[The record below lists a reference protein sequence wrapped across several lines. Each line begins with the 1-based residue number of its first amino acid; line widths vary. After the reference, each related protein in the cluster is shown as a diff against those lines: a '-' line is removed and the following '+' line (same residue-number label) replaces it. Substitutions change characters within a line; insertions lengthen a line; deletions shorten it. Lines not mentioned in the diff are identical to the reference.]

1 MRVGSADA
9 PGSAGRAAHGRA
21 AYGKTGGVKLTR
33 PANLPRV
40 LAPAIALG
48 LLLMSAGFYLFPDY
62 GAVAR
67 CFYLLVLLPVVVLT
81 LLRPAAL
88 AMPVLHALV
97 FLPLPLYLAL
107 STTWGLA
114 GTAAPGAEQWDLVK
128 PALFLA
134 ALLAGSHLAQ
144 RRYPHFPALLPRV
157 IVLFALPSA
166 LIGLAQYLPQALQS
180 GDWPRMAGISLR
192 GDINVNAALH
202 GLNCLFCAWG
212 LRHWSQRWRPWLWCA
227 LPLSLVT
234 ALLSQSKVG
243 LLLGL
248 LAVAAL
254 AWSALR
260 HSGRQWLATGLALAG
275 LALLLA
281 FFAGFERIPFLYRLE
296 GYSVRLDLWSQGLA
310 QAASHPWLGHG
321 LGADLPLT
329 RFGEPY
335 HSHVH
340 NVLLGTLRYGGVIGL
355 GLILWQVGATVWLVW
370 RERLWRGD
378 EAALLMWWLA
388 GLAFLLTNGSQPLL
402 KPHHTWFFYWI
413 PLAQLLAIA
422 ADRLQKPSTSK

>member
-1 MRVGSADA
+1 M
-9 PGSAGRAAHGRA
+9 PGRAVS
-21 AYGKTGGVKLTR
+21 GKTGVQQLIHHS
-33 PANLPRV
+33 PLPRA
-40 LAPAIALG
+40 LAPVVALG

-67 CFYLLVLLPVVVLT
+67 CFYLLVLLPVVVLA
-81 LLRPAAL
+81 LLRPGAL
-88 AMPVLHALV
+88 AMPPLQALV

-114 GTAAPGAEQWDLVK
+114 GTGAAGPQYWDLVK

-134 ALLAGSHLAQ
+134 ALLGGSHLA
-144 RRYPHFPALLPRV
+144 RARYPNLPALLPRA
-157 IVLFALPSA
+157 IVLAALPSA
-166 LIGLAQYLPQALQS
+166 LTGLAQYLPQALES

-202 GLNCLFCAWG
+202 GLSCLFCAWG
-212 LRHWSQRWRPWLWCA
+212 LRHWSPRWRPWLWCT
-227 LPLSLVT
+227 LPLSLLS

-248 LAVAAL
+248 LALAAL

-296 GYSVRLDLWSQGLA
+296 GYSVRLDLWSQGVE
-310 QAASHPWLGHG
+310 QAARHPWLGHG

-340 NVLLGTLRYGGVIGL
+340 NLLLGTLRYGGVIGL
-355 GLILWQVGATVWLVW
+355 GLILWQLGGTLWLAW

-378 EAALLMWWLA
+378 DGALLMWWLA

-413 PLAQLLAIA
+413 PLALLLASA
-422 ADRLQKPSTSK
+422 AGRSQKPSTSR